1 MIKDEK
7 LQYNINRKAAKIS
20 ALWPGKIDK
29 YGSLTGGKILPSN
42 RSRIMK
48 QAKLMYAP
56 IEKAFENQTRTIEE
70 QFEKQTK
77 ALEDHGK

>member
-1 MIKDEK
+1 
-7 LQYNINRKAAKIS
+7 
-20 ALWPGKIDK
+20 
-29 YGSLTGGKILPSN
+29 
-42 RSRIMK
+42 MK

-56 IEKAFENQTRTIEE
+56 IEKAFENQTKMIED